1 MIYRTNENQTE
12 MPRITMRF
20 AQFTAAMLFL
30 LLGGGVAHGQL
41 QAFIDATPAGGSI
54 TLPAGETY
62 TESITIDK
70 AISID
75 GNGSTLDVSGLGVG
89 ISIAPDVDGVS
100 ISNFT
105 IVGDASTYSG
115 ITVNPGASNVSILDN
130 DISGMALSN
139 PGNSSPLSY
148 GILC

>member
-12 MPRITMRF
+12 MSRITMRF
-20 AQFTAAMLFL
+20 AQFTAAVLIFL
-30 LLGGGVAHGQL
+30 LSGGVANAQL

-75 GNGSTLDVSGLGVG
+75 GNGSTLDVSGLVVG
-89 ISIAPDVDGVS
+89 ISIDFDVDGVT

-105 IVGDASTYSG
+105 IVGDASTTSG
-115 ITVNPGASNVSILDN
+115 ITVKPGASNVSILNN
-130 DISGMALSN
+130 DISGMALPNSN
-139 PGNSSPLSY
+139 GSP
-148 GILC
+148 